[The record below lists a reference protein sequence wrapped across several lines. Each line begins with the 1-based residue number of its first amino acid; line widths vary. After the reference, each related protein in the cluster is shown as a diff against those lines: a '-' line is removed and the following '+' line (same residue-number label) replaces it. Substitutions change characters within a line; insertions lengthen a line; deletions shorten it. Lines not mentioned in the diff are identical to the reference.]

1 MSMGVILGLV
11 SVIGIILAGINK
23 ELGTFAIEWNVAL
36 ATFTVEVLVTVKLAL
51 ASGVDKWFHK
61 KGVETPL
68 NFKVLDKEYTQRR
81 YNNRLFKWSISTLK
95 VEGSQTARSKLN
107 R

>member
-1 MSMGVILGLV
+1 MSAEFRSALQEFLRTLSMGIILGLV
-11 SVIGIILAGINK
+11 SVIGIVLAGINK

-36 ATFTVEVLVTVKLAL
+36 ATFVVEVLVTAKLAL

-68 NFKVLDKEYTQRR
+68 NFKGLDK
-81 YNNRLFKWSISTLK
+81 
-95 VEGSQTARSKLN
+95 
-107 R
+107 